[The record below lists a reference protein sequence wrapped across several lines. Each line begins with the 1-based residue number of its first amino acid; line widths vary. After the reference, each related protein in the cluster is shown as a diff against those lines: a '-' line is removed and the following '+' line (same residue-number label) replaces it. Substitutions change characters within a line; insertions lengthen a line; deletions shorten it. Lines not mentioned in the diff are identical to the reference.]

1 MPVIQSHFKPPLF
14 LRNGHLQTILPVLF
28 PRRVDVVYERERLE
42 LDDGDFLDMDWSRKG
57 RNRLAVLLHG
67 LEGCTDNGYIRGM
80 AAALNAAG
88 WDALAWNFRGC
99 GEELNRLPHFYHSGE
114 TSDLARVIRHASATY
129 SSIALVGFSLGGNV
143 VLKYLGEAEP
153 HAAVIAGVAI
163 STPVDL
169 ASSALSLD
177 RRITNRI
184 YLRRFLDTL
193 ISKVEAKAM
202 RFPGHFDLGG
212 IREIRGFQEFD
223 DRYTARLHG
232 FRDANDYWK
241 RSSSRQFLSGIR
253 LPTLLVN
260 ARNDPFLTP
269 ESFPFEEAG
278 KNDFFS
284 FEAPDSG
291 GHVGFLD
298 LVNGLQPWHEP
309 RTAQF
314 LATVLKP
321 AA

>member
-1 MPVIQSHFKPPLF
+1 
-14 LRNGHLQTILPVLF
+14 
-28 PRRVDVVYERERLE
+28 
-42 LDDGDFLDMDWSRKG
+42 
-57 RNRLAVLLHG
+57 
-67 LEGCTDNGYIRGM
+67 
-80 AAALNAAG
+80 
-88 WDALAWNFRGC
+88 
-99 GEELNRLPHFYHSGE
+99 
-114 TSDLARVIRHASATY
+114 
-129 SSIALVGFSLGGNV
+129 
-143 VLKYLGEAEP
+143 
-153 HAAVIAGVAI
+153 
-163 STPVDL
+163 
-169 ASSALSLD
+169 
-177 RRITNRI
+177 
-184 YLRRFLDTL
+184 
-193 ISKVEAKAM
+193 M